1 MAEHDIDRTLRKEE
15 KELIKDKEIKRII
28 RCFRLDYYTVL
39 GIQPGITKEDIAK
52 IYKKK
57 SLLIHPDK
65 TRNPRAVDAFDL
77 LRKAATALADD
88 KKRAELDNT
97 WADAR
102 SELIQEKGWTVNDDR
117 LVGSEFLSEWRAKVK
132 EILIDS
138 EFVKRL
144 ALKREQAKQAR
155 ERREE
160 DELKEE
166 KKRAKRKEASW
177 ESHRDDR
184 VQNWRKFSKKL
195 KHKKQKESRAKVLI

>member
-1 MAEHDIDRTLRKEE
+1 MAATDIESTLRKEE

-39 GIQPGITKEDIAK
+39 DIQPGITKEEIAK

-65 TRNPRAVDAFDL
+65 TKNPRAVDAFDL

-88 KKRAELDNT
+88 KKRAELDGI

-102 SELIQEKGWTVNDDR
+102 SELIQEKGWTVDDDR
-117 LVGSEFLSEWRAKVK
+117 LVGLEFLREWRTKVK
-132 EILIDS
+132 DILIDT

-160 DELKEE
+160 DELKEA
-166 KKRAKRKEASW
+166 KKRVKKQEATW

-184 VQNWRKFSKKL
+184 VQNWRKFSRKL
-195 KHKKQKESRAKVLI
+195 KHKKQKESRAKLLI

>member
-1 MAEHDIDRTLRKEE
+1 MAATDIESTLRKEE

-39 GIQPGITKEDIAK
+39 DIQPGITKEEIAK

-65 TRNPRAVDAFDL
+65 TKNPRAVDAFDL

-88 KKRAELDNT
+88 KKRAELDGI

-102 SELIQEKGWTVNDDR
+102 SELIQEKGWTVDDDR
-117 LVGSEFLSEWRAKVK
+117 LVGLEFLREWRTKVK
-132 EILIDS
+132 DILIDT

-166 KKRAKRKEASW
+166 KKRVKKQEATW

-184 VQNWRKFSKKL
+184 VQNWRKFSRKL
-195 KHKKQKESRAKVLI
+195 KHKKQKESRAKLLI

>member
-1 MAEHDIDRTLRKEE
+1 MAATDIESTLRKEE

-39 GIQPGITKEDIAK
+39 DIQPGITKEEIAK

-65 TRNPRAVDAFDL
+65 TKNPRAVDAFDL

-88 KKRAELDNT
+88 KKRAELDGI

-102 SELIQEKGWTVNDDR
+102 SELIQEKGWTVDDDR
-117 LVGSEFLSEWRAKVK
+117 LVGLEFLREWRTKVK
-132 EILIDS
+132 DILIDT

-160 DELKEE
+160 DELKEA
-166 KKRAKRKEASW
+166 KKMVKKQEATW

-184 VQNWRKFSKKL
+184 VQNWRKFSRKL
-195 KHKKQKESRAKVLI
+195 KHKKQKESRAKLLI